1 MHCKASVLNILTQNK
16 TLRHNTVSSLE
27 KDRFV
32 NRETLFFPTENI
44 GFRINTSKKRGMK
57 SICHKRFKHINC

>member
-1 MHCKASVLNILTQNK
+1 MHCKASILNTLTQNK

-57 SICHKRFKHINC
+57 PICHKRFKHINC